1 MAPRNVARSEP
12 GTFYTSPPTARAGLA
27 ALATTKTWLTTVDH
41 KRIGILYGVSAF
53 VFFLIG
59 GIEALIIRLQLVR
72 PHNTLVDAPTYN
84 ALFTMHGTT
93 MIFLA
98 IMPLN
103 AAFFNYMI
111 PLMIGARDVA
121 FPRLNALSYWIF
133 LAGGLFLNLSWLVG
147 TPPDGGWFGYA
158 NLTTRQ
164 FSPGLSIDFWMLS
177 LQVLGASSVISAIN
191 FIVTV
196 LNMRAPGMTLMRMP
210 LFVWMTLVVQFL
222 IVLAFP
228 PVTVGLIFLMF
239 DRFFGTHFFDVAAGG
254 DLHLWQHLFWIFGHP
269 EVYIL
274 ILPAFG
280 IVSEVLPTFSRKPLF
295 GAPVMIYSGILI
307 GFFGFGVWSHHM
319 FAAGMGPV
327 ADAAFS
333 IASMLI
339 AIPTGVKIFNWL
351 ATMWNGTLRP
361 TVAFH
366 FAAGLVALFTI
377 GGLSGIMHASPP
389 VDLQQTDSYF
399 VVAHLHYVLIGGSL
413 FGILAGAS
421 YWWPKMTG
429 RMLDE
434 RLGRV
439 AFWIIFAGFN
449 LTFFPQ
455 HYLGAIGMPRR
466 IYTYSADTGWGF
478 WNLVSTVGAFGIA
491 LGVLLFAVNA
501 VRSLRSGAPATGD
514 PWDGRTLEWRTS
526 SPPPP
531 HDFDE
536 VPPVYGRD
544 SFWRE
549 KHGDAQGRK
558 PTPLPRVPEAHGIH
572 LPGPSHWPIVI
583 ALGIGLVAVGALTS
597 VALVLA
603 GAAVMLV
610 GAFAFALEHHA
621 NPAHAH
627 QVGGLGVDHRKLAM
641 WTFLGSECFFFG
653 TLIATYMAYKGRSV
667 VGPYPHEILNIPV
680 TTLSTF
686 DLLMSSLLMV
696 LALAAAQRG
705 DRRQSRL
712 WLGGTALFG
721 LIFLGFQAYEFT
733 AFVHEGLT
741 LQTNLFGSTFF
752 VLTGFHGGH
761 VTLGV
766 IWLLTLLVLDLRGR
780 LHVHDAIK
788 VEVAGLYWHFV
799 DIVWIVIFTLVYL
812 AP

>member
-1 MAPRNVARSEP
+1 MAIPHALRQHELVHAGE
-12 GTFYTSPPTARAGLA
+12 GTGVWS
-27 ALATTKTWLTTVDH
+27 WVTTVDH
-41 KRIGILYGVSAF
+41 KRIGILYGVTAF
-53 VFFLIG
+53 AFLVIG
-59 GIEALIIRLQLVR
+59 GIEALIIRLQLAR
-72 PHNTLVDAPTYN
+72 PHGAVVGAETFN

-93 MIFLA
+93 MVFLA

-133 LAGGLFLNLSWLVG
+133 LLGGLFLNASFLVG
-147 TPPDGGWFGYA
+147 APPNGGWFGYA

-164 FSPGLSIDFWMLS
+164 FSPGPEIDFWMLS
-177 LQVLGASSVISAIN
+177 LQILGASSIMAAVN
-191 FIVTV
+191 FIVTI

-210 LFVWMTLVVQFL
+210 LFVWMSLVVQFL

-228 PVTVGLIFLMF
+228 PITVGLIFLMF
-239 DRFFGTHFFDVAAGG
+239 DRFFGTHFYDVAAGG

-295 GAPVMIYSGILI
+295 GGQVMIYSGVLI

-327 ADAAFS
+327 ADAFFAIS
-333 IASMLI
+333 TMLI

-351 ATMWNGTLRP
+351 ATMWGGTIRA
-361 TVAFH
+361 TVPFH
-366 FAAGLVALFTI
+366 YAAGLVALFTI
-377 GGLSGIMHASPP
+377 GGLSGVMHASPP
-389 VDLQQTDSYF
+389 VDLQQTDTYF
-399 VVAHLHYVLIGGSL
+399 VVAHFHYVLIGGSL

-429 RMLDE
+429 RLLDE
-434 RLGRV
+434 RLGRLG
-439 AFWIIFAGFN
+439 FWVLFAGFN

-466 IYTYSADTGWGF
+466 IYTYAAGTGWGF
-478 WNLVSTVGAFGIA
+478 WNFWSTVGAFGIA
-491 LGVLLFAVNA
+491 FGVFLFAVNA
-501 VRSLRSGAPATGD
+501 LLSLRYGPPAGAD

-536 VPPVYGRD
+536 IPPVYSRD

-549 KHGDAQGRK
+549 KYGDSRGRK
-558 PTPLPRVPEAHGIH
+558 PTPRPAAPDPHGIH
-572 LPGPSHWPIVI
+572 MPAPSHWPIVI
-583 ALGIGLVAVGALTS
+583 ALGIVVAAVGALTS
-597 VALVLA
+597 LALVLI
-603 GAAVMLV
+603 GAAVLV
-610 GAFAFALEHHA
+610 GGSFAFALEHHR
-621 NPAHAH
+621 NPAHVR
-627 QVGGLGVDHRKLAM
+627 QEGGLGVDHRKLAM
-641 WTFLGSECFFFG
+641 WVFLGSECFLFG

-667 VGPYPHEILNIPV
+667 VGPHPHEILNLPI

-696 LALAAAQRG
+696 LALAAVRRG
-705 DRRQSRL
+705 DRFQSRL
-712 WLGGTALFG
+712 WLAGTAFFG

-733 AFVHEGLT
+733 SFVHEGLT

-766 IWLLTLLVLDLRGR
+766 IWLLTLLGLDLRGR
-780 LHVHDAIK
+780 LGTPDAVK

-799 DIVWIVIFTLVYL
+799 DVVWIVIFTLVYL
-812 AP
+812 VP

>member
-1 MAPRNVARSEP
+1 MV
-12 GTFYTSPPTARAGLA
+12 
-27 ALATTKTWLTTVDH
+27 
-41 KRIGILYGVSAF
+41 
-53 VFFLIG
+53 
-59 GIEALIIRLQLVR
+59 
-72 PHNTLVDAPTYN
+72 
-84 ALFTMHGTT
+84 
-93 MIFLA
+93 FLA

-133 LAGGLFLNLSWLVG
+133 LLGGLFLNASFLVG
-147 TPPDGGWFGYA
+147 APPNGGWFGYA

-164 FSPGLSIDFWMLS
+164 FSPGPEIDFWMLS
-177 LQVLGASSVISAIN
+177 LQILGASSIMAAVN
-191 FIVTV
+191 FIVTI

-210 LFVWMTLVVQFL
+210 LFVWMSLVVQFL

-228 PVTVGLIFLMF
+228 PITVGLIFLMF
-239 DRFFGTHFFDVAAGG
+239 DRFFGTHFYDVAAGG

-295 GAPVMIYSGILI
+295 GGQVMIYSGVLI

-327 ADAAFS
+327 ADAFFAIS
-333 IASMLI
+333 TMLI

-351 ATMWNGTLRP
+351 ATMWGGTIRA
-361 TVAFH
+361 TVPFH
-366 FAAGLVALFTI
+366 YAAGLVALFTI
-377 GGLSGIMHASPP
+377 GGLSGVMHASPP
-389 VDLQQTDSYF
+389 VDLQQTDTYF
-399 VVAHLHYVLIGGSL
+399 VVAHFHYVLIGGSL

-429 RMLDE
+429 RLLDE
-434 RLGRV
+434 RLGRLG
-439 AFWIIFAGFN
+439 FWVLFAGFN

-466 IYTYSADTGWGF
+466 IYTYAAGTGWGF
-478 WNLVSTVGAFGIA
+478 WNFWSTVGAFGIA
-491 LGVLLFAVNA
+491 FGVFLFAVNA
-501 VRSLRSGAPATGD
+501 LLSLRRGPPAGAD

-536 VPPVYGRD
+536 IPPVYSRD

-549 KHGDAQGRK
+549 KYGDSRGRK
-558 PTPLPRVPEAHGIH
+558 PTPRPAAPDPHGIH
-572 LPGPSHWPIVI
+572 MPAPSHWPIVI
-583 ALGIGLVAVGALTS
+583 ALGIVVAAVGALTS
-597 VALVLA
+597 LALVLI
-603 GAAVMLV
+603 GAAMLV
-610 GAFAFALEHHA
+610 GGSFAFALEHHG
-621 NPAHAH
+621 NPAHVR
-627 QVGGLGVDHRKLAM
+627 QEGGLGVDHRKLAM
-641 WTFLGSECFFFG
+641 WVFLGSECFLFG

-667 VGPYPHEILNIPV
+667 VGPHPHEILNLPI

-696 LALAAAQRG
+696 LALAAVRRG
-705 DRRQSRL
+705 ERFQSRL
-712 WLGGTALFG
+712 WLAGTAFFG

-733 AFVHEGLT
+733 SFVHEGLT

-766 IWLLTLLVLDLRGR
+766 IWLLTLLGLDLRGR
-780 LHVHDAIK
+780 LGTPDAVK

-799 DIVWIVIFTLVYL
+799 DVVWIVIFTLVYL
-812 AP
+812 IP